1 MISYFKVLQK
11 RLDNLLKT
19 ILLKTN
25 ILPLFFT
32 LGERIEDSIKKYG
45 KLIFSKMLINIFM

>member
-19 ILLKTN
+19 ILLKRN

-32 LGERIEDSIKKYG
+32 FGERIEDRIKKYG